1 LKIPQIRR
9 WCSCAEVA
17 AVAAAAVAA
26 AEVAGFVAAVGAVV
40 AAGSPA
46 AVVAVGSRAAVAA
59 AVTPEVAAAVTPEVA
74 AAVTPAVVAPGEVLG
89 PVCPGATGRTSTPV
103 TGTPVSTAMSP
114 SVVVATGAAITAGQ
128 AGAVLPPVS
137 RWVR

>member
-74 AAVTPAVVAPGEVLG
+74 APGEVLG

>member
-1 LKIPQIRR
+1 
-9 WCSCAEVA
+9 VA

-74 AAVTPAVVAPGEVLG
+74 APGEVLG

>member
-40 AAGSPA
+40 AAGLPA

-74 AAVTPAVVAPGEVLG
+74 APGEVLG